1 MRPID
6 FSRPLSIFLV
16 PLLALGC
23 GSGGGSSGTGGA
35 TVTGSGG
42 ATGTGGATTGSGGSI
57 GTGGSH
63 GSGGE
68 TGTGGSAAGTGGS
81 VDAATDVGSL
91 DAPVEVAP
99 DVPAGPFALTSTA
112 FTTGM
117 NIPLMYKCAQAGN
130 LPMGM
135 NISPPLAWTPGPP
148 GIMSYAMT
156 LIHQGA
162 SDTAKHWLMWDIPA
176 SVMSLPVNLDH
187 VAMPATPAG
196 AKQVH
201 LNNLDGFTGNGY
213 QGPCPQAAGAQQS
226 YLFAVYALKVTT
238 IPNLTPQSDPET
250 VYSAIQSNM
259 VQNGRATLQVTQTR
273 Q

>member
-6 FSRPLSIFLV
+6 FSRPLSVFLV

-35 TVTGSGG
+35 TASGSGG
-42 ATGTGGATTGSGGSI
+42 ATGTGGATAGSGGSI
-57 GTGGSH
+57 GTGGSN

-68 TGTGGSAAGTGGS
+68 TGTGGSVAGTGGT

-135 NISPPLAWTPGPP
+135 NISPPLAWTPGPA
-148 GIMSYAMT
+148 GTMSYAIT
-156 LIHQGA
+156 LIHDA
-162 SDTAKHWLMWDIPA
+162 SDMSKHWNIWDIPA
-176 SVMSLPVNLDH
+176 SVTSLPMNVDH
-187 VAMPATPAG
+187 TAMPSAPAG
-196 AKQVH
+196 AKQVMV
-201 LNNLDGFTGNGY
+201 NNLDGFTGYGY
-213 QGPCPQAAGAQQS
+213 QGPCPQAQGQS
-226 YLFAVYALKVTT
+226 QMYLFTVYAMKVATLPGVT
-238 IPNLTPQSDPET
+238 SQSDPNT
-250 VYSAIQSNM
+250 VYNAIQTNALP
-259 VQNGRATLQVTQTR
+259 NAKATLRVTQTR